1 MKKTALMLLSG
12 WSLAFA
18 ISSLS
23 AVLPHTAQ
31 AACPDE
37 KKKPSL
43 FCPDEK
49 KKPSLSCPDEKK
61 KPSLSCPDEKKKPSA
76 DSF

>member
-12 WSLAFA
+12 PTLAFA
-18 ISSLS
+18 LSLLGALSPQAAS
-23 AVLPHTAQ
+23 AD
-31 AACPDE
+31 ACPDE
-37 KKKPSL
+37 KKKPSLFCPGDKKPPSL

-61 KPSLSCPDEKKKPSA
+61 KPSDA
-76 DSF
+76 